1 MSESIFSDQWYK
13 LSGLHPFLRPTV
25 IVERQW
31 VRGELWYLLTPTTGS
46 ATYRLNKTAYSFI
59 GRCNGKKTIQSIW
72 DDLLAAEPE
81 ATLTQHEVIELLI
94 TVQSKGFVE
103 FEKTADARQ
112 LLEDI
117 ATERRR
123 ETRQKLNPLAF
134 KVKLGN
140 PQRWLS
146 KFDWLAPIIFSSVGM
161 CFFSLVLAVGLFNL
175 IEEYQALE
183 QYAAQWLATPR
194 LILLVWL
201 VYPFIKLVH
210 ETAHALAV
218 LRWGGRVQ
226 EVGVSLMLLFPVPYV
241 DASDASRFTRPYQR
255 ALVGAAGIFA
265 ELTLAVF
272 GLLLW
277 RFSQPGWIHD
287 LGFVIAFTGGVST
300 LLFNGNPLIKMD
312 AYFVLADVIQMPN
325 LAQRSQAFF
334 KHCVQKF
341 LLGMKGLKPSSRRP
355 GELLWLAFYSPV
367 AWVYRVMISIW
378 MVMWIGEFSPTAG
391 YAMALFGVCT
401 LLLLP
406 LIKSV
411 WYLKKDLPAGAGSGY
426 WQTQARAF
434 VLFAVVVGLIGFAP
448 LPERRIITGVV
459 WMPDKAQIKTLGEG
473 FVDKVLTV
481 NGQTIVAGDGAVQ
494 LGDPTAKAQLQRL
507 RAKQEGLQA
516 AVTQTMMSDLAKS
529 RQYQLELEQLN
540 RQIAVE
546 SEKLSDL
553 VARADAAG
561 KVFVKDAA
569 DIQGRF
575 FKRGELVGYV
585 MPGADAPLDLRP
597 IVRVAVEQDDV
608 ALLKGRVQSVELQL
622 AGDGKTAY
630 QSNLLRD
637 TPAALGK
644 LPSAAL
650 GDRAGGD
657 LTTDPQD
664 KDGLKTARP
673 TFAFD
678 VSLPPSAI
686 LNSGFVGQKA
696 FVRFDLG
703 ASPLAAQ
710 WLRRAQQ
717 TMLLK
722 FAPKD
727 I

>member
-25 IVERQW
+25 VVERQW
-31 VRGELWYLLTPTTGS
+31 VRGELWYLLTPATGS

-59 GRCNGKKTIQSIW
+59 GRCNGQKTIQAIW

-94 TVQSKGFVE
+94 TVQAKGFVE

-117 ATERRR
+117 AVERRR
-123 ETRQKLNPLAF
+123 ETRQKLNPLSF

-146 KFDWLAPIIFSSVGM
+146 KFDWVAPLVFSYYGLAVFISIM
-161 CFFSLVLAVGLFNL
+161 LVGLFNVF
-175 IEEYQALE
+175 EEYQALE

-194 LILLVWL
+194 LILIVWF
-201 VYPFIKLVH
+201 VYPFIKLIH

-241 DASDASRFTRPYQR
+241 DASDASRFSHPYQR

-265 ELTLAVF
+265 ELSLAVF
-272 GLLLW
+272 GLLVW

-287 LGFVIAFTGGVST
+287 IGFVVAFTGGVST

-312 AYFVLADVIQMPN
+312 AYFVLADIVQMPN

-334 KHCVQKF
+334 KYCVQRF
-341 LLGMKGLKPSSRRP
+341 LLGMKGLKKITRRP
-355 GELLWLAFYSPV
+355 GELFWLLAYCPV

-378 MVMWIGEFSPTAG
+378 MVLWIGEFSPTAG
-391 YAMALFGVCT
+391 YGMAAFGIAT
-401 LLLLP
+401 LLLIP
-406 LIKSV
+406 FVKSI
-411 WYLKKDLPAGAGSGY
+411 WYLKKELPAGAGSGY
-426 WQTQARAF
+426 WQTQTRAF
-434 VLFAVVVGLIGFAP
+434 ILFAVVVGLVGFAP
-448 LPERRIITGVV
+448 VPERRVIAGVV
-459 WMPDKAQIKTLGEG
+459 WMPESAHIKTQGEG
-473 FVDKVLTV
+473 FVEKVLTK
-481 NGQTIVAGDGAVQ
+481 NGQNLNAGDGAVQ
-494 LGDPTAKAQLQRL
+494 LSDPTAAAQLQKL
-507 RAKQEGLQA
+507 RARQEGLQA
-516 AVTQTMMSDLAKS
+516 SVTHTMMTDLAKS
-529 RQYQLELEQLN
+529 RQYQIELEQLN
-540 RQIAVE
+540 RQVAVE
-546 SEKLSDL
+546 SEKLADL
-553 VARADAAG
+553 VARADVGG
-561 KVFVKDAA
+561 KVFIKDAT
-569 DIQGRF
+569 DIEGKF
-575 FKRGELVGYV
+575 FKRGEMIGYV
-585 MPGADAPLDLRP
+585 MPPADAPKGIAP

-608 ALLKGRVQSVELQL
+608 ALLKGRVKSVELQL
-622 AGDGKTAY
+622 AGDGKNAY
-630 QSNLLRD
+630 QSKLLRD
-637 TPAALGK
+637 TPAALAK

-650 GDRAGGD
+650 GDKGGGEI
-657 LTTDPQD
+657 TVDPQD

-673 TFAFD
+673 AFAFD
-678 VSLPPSAI
+678 VALSREAI
-686 LNSGFVGQKA
+686 QSNGFVGQKA
-696 FVRFDLG
+696 YVRFDLG
-703 ASPLAAQ
+703 SSPLAAQ
-710 WLRRAQQ
+710 WMRRAQQ

>member
-1 MSESIFSDQWYK
+1 MAESIFSDQWYK

-25 IVERQW
+25 LVERQW
-31 VRGELWYLLTPTTGS
+31 VRGELWYLLTPNTGS

-59 GRCNGKKTIQSIW
+59 GRCNGKKTIQGIW

-94 TVQSKGFVE
+94 TVQAKGFVE

-112 LLEDI
+112 LLEEI

-161 CFFSLVLAVGLFNL
+161 CLFAIVLAVGLFNL

-194 LILLVWL
+194 LILIVWL

-241 DASDASRFTRPYQR
+241 DASDASRFARPYQR

-265 ELTLAVF
+265 ELTLAVL

-277 RFSQPGWIHD
+277 RFSQPGWVHD
-287 LGFVIAFTGGVST
+287 IGFVVAFTGGVST

-312 AYFVLADVIQMPN
+312 AYFVLTDVVQMPN
-325 LAQRSQAFF
+325 LAQRSQTFF
-334 KHCVQKF
+334 KHFVQKF
-341 LLGMKGLKPSSRRP
+341 LLGMNGLKTSANRP
-355 GELLWLAFYSPV
+355 GEWIWLAAYSPV
-367 AWVYRVMISIW
+367 AWLYRVMISIW
-378 MVMWIGEFSPTAG
+378 MVMWVGEFSPTAG
-391 YAMALFGVCT
+391 YAMALFGVFT

-426 WQTQARAF
+426 WQTQTRAL
-434 VLFAVVVGLIGFAP
+434 VLFALVVGLIGFAP
-448 LPERRIITGVV
+448 LPERRVITGVV
-459 WMPDKAQIKTLGEG
+459 WMPDKAQIKTLSEG
-473 FVDKVLTV
+473 FVEKVLTT
-481 NGQTIVAGDGAVQ
+481 NGQVLAAGDGAVQ
-494 LGDPTAKAQLQRL
+494 LSDPTAIAQLQKL

-516 AVTQTMMSDLAKS
+516 AVTQTMMTDLAKS
-529 RQYQLELEQLN
+529 RQYQLELEQLH
-540 RQIAVE
+540 RQMLVE
-546 SEKLSDL
+546 SEKLADL
-553 VARADAAG
+553 VARVEAAG
-561 KVFVKDAA
+561 KVYVKDAN
-569 DIQGRF
+569 DIQGKF
-575 FKRGELVGYV
+575 FKRGEIIGHI
-585 MPGADAPLDLRP
+585 MAAADAPADLRP

-608 ALLKGRVQSVELQL
+608 ALLKGRVRSVELQL
-622 AGDGKTAY
+622 AGDAKNSY
-630 QSNLLRD
+630 QSTLLRD

-650 GDRAGGD
+650 GDKGGGG

-678 VSLPPSAI
+678 VALPQLAARS
-686 LNSGFVGQKA
+686 NSFVGQKA

-703 ASPLAAQ
+703 SSPLASQ

>member
-1 MSESIFSDQWYK
+1 MAESIFSDQWYK

-25 IVERQW
+25 LVERQW

-46 ATYRLNKTAYSFI
+46 ATYRLNKSAYSFI
-59 GRCNGKKTIQSIW
+59 GRCNGLKTIQEIW
-72 DDLLAAEPE
+72 NDLLAAEPE
-81 ATLTQHEVIELLI
+81 ATLSQHEVIELLI
-94 TVQSKGFVE
+94 TVQTKGFVE

-146 KFDWLAPIIFSSVGM
+146 KIDWLAPMLFSSVGLSI
-161 CFFSLVLAVGLFNL
+161 FAILLAVGVFN
-175 IEEYQALE
+175 IVEEYQALE

-194 LILLVWL
+194 LILIVWC

-226 EVGVSLMLLFPVPYV
+226 EVGISLMLLFPVPYV
-241 DASDASRFTRPYQR
+241 DASDASRFARPYQR

-265 ELTLAVF
+265 ELMMAVF
-272 GLLLW
+272 GLILW
-277 RFSQPGWIHD
+277 RVSQPGLIHD
-287 LGFVIAFTGGVST
+287 IGFVVAFTGGVST

-312 AYFVLADVIQMPN
+312 AYFVLADVLQMPN
-325 LAQRSQAFF
+325 LAQRSQTFF
-334 KHCVQKF
+334 KQFVQKF
-341 LLGMKGLKPSSRRP
+341 LLGMKGLKPTACRP
-355 GELLWLAFYSPV
+355 GELLWLAIYSPIS
-367 AWVYRVMISIW
+367 WVYRVMISVW

-391 YAMALFGVCT
+391 YAMAIFGVIT
-401 LLLLP
+401 LLLMP
-406 LIKSV
+406 LVKSV
-411 WYLKKDLPAGAGSGY
+411 WYLKNDLPAGPGSGY

-434 VLFAVVVGLIGFAP
+434 VLFALVVGLIGFAP
-448 LPERRIITGVV
+448 LPERRVIAGVV
-459 WMPDKAQIKTLGEG
+459 WMPDKAQIKTQGEG
-473 FVDKVLTV
+473 FVERVLAT
-481 NGQTIVAGDGAVQ
+481 NGQVLSAGDGAVQ
-494 LGDPTAKAQLQRL
+494 MADPAAVAQLQKL
-507 RAKQEGLQA
+507 RAKQEGLQG
-516 AVTQTMMSDLAKS
+516 AVAQTMMTDLAKS
-529 RQYQLELEQLN
+529 RQFQLELDQLN

-546 SEKLSDL
+546 TDKLADL
-553 VARADAAG
+553 VAKADAPG
-561 KVFVKDAA
+561 KVYVKDAD
-569 DIQGRF
+569 DIEGRF
-575 FKRGELVGYV
+575 FKRGEIIGYV
-585 MPGADAPLDLRP
+585 MSAANAPKEFQP

-608 ALLKGRVQSVELQL
+608 ALLKGRVKAVELQL
-622 AGDGKTAY
+622 AGDAKNSY
-630 QSNLLRD
+630 QSTLLRD
-637 TPAALGK
+637 TPAALIK

-650 GDRAGGD
+650 GDKAGGE

-664 KDGLKTARP
+664 KDGLRTARP

-678 VSLPPSAI
+678 VSLPFEAI
-686 LNSGFVGQKA
+686 QSNGFVGQKA
-696 FVRFDLG
+696 YVRFDLG
-703 ASPLAAQ
+703 SSPLAAQ